1 MKGGWKKKVDGR
13 RKGMGK
19 ERGWK
24 KKGDGRRKGMEEERG
39 WEKKGDGR
47 RKGMEEERG
56 GELSTSAS
64 TNILSK
70 PVFIKY
76 LILQLTI

>member
-1 MKGGWKKKVDGR
+1 MEE
-13 RKGMGK
+13 
-19 ERGWK
+19 ERGWNM
-24 KKGDGRRKGMEEERG
+24 KGDGRRKGMEHERG
-39 WEKKGDGR
+39 WKKKLDGR

-56 GELSTSAS
+56 GELSSSVS

>member
-1 MKGGWKKKVDGR
+1 MED
-13 RKGMGK
+13 

-24 KKGDGRRKGMEEERG
+24 KKGVGRRKGE

-56 GELSTSAS
+56 WKMKGDGRGRGWKKKGDEKLSSSVS
-64 TNILSK
+64 TDILSK

-76 LILQLTI
+76 LTLQLAI